1 MPEALLSARGI
12 TMSAGTIACEV
23 FFAVRLEH
31 AGPWDFSKGLREQEG
46 WEEHAAFM
54 DALVEQGFI
63 VLGGPLSELEIL
75 HAIRARDEQEVRSRL
90 AEDNWTRNGML
101 RITSIEPWTILLGGL
116 GARDA
121 G

>member
-1 MPEALLSARGI
+1 M
-12 TMSAGTIACEV
+12 

-54 DALVEQGFI
+54 DDLVEQGFI
-63 VLGGPLSELEIL
+63 VLGGPLSDREIL
-75 HAIRARDEQEVRSRL
+75 HAISAADEREVRERL
-90 AEDNWTRNGML
+90 AADNWARNGML
-101 RITSIEPWTILLGGL
+101 RITSIEPWTILLDGL

-121 G
+121 DG